1 MTKYEKF
8 TLIISGFAISL
19 SIISPIL
26 SYFWLNSYELQL
38 RYRPIIEVETREIIS
53 SDTNTID
60 FYMTIS
66 NNGKLPAKE
75 LQIVIEFVSSK
86 VSLPDTNMIEISPYS
101 AEEITKVNG
110 KVVVDL
116 NRPLGAG
123 ETTELSI
130 HNIRKPNTFID
141 SAIRGRV
148 YSEYGGAEF
157 YTYKMYYGDLPL

>member
-101 AEEITKVNG
+101 AEAFS
-110 KVVVDL
+110 DRL
-116 NRPLGAG
+116 
-123 ETTELSI
+123 
-130 HNIRKPNTFID
+130 
-141 SAIRGRV
+141 
-148 YSEYGGAEF
+148 EYF
-157 YTYKMYYGDLPL
+157 S